1 MFIYYNR
8 GALTRAEWDPELKIA
23 NVTHRVGRHW
33 KQMGHEVGGKLH
45 LFPEEALFL
54 LETVSIYKFTRL
66 WVLCSSSN
74 DCMMIGSSD

>member
-1 MFIYYNR
+1 MFNR

-23 NVTHRVGRHW
+23 RVTCRVGRHW

-54 LETVSIYKFTRL
+54 LETVSMCKFYL
-66 WVLCSSSN
+66 MLHSY
-74 DCMMIGSSD
+74 